1 MDVSESK
8 PYEKMQY
15 IGFFWGCIAH
25 VDALALQFSVC
36 HFRPAS
42 HYSDLEVQ
50 ILLIICGVVRN
61 VPVIKYPGQFDSRT
75 PPYIVI

>member
-1 MDVSESK
+1 MRKCNVLEFSGGVS
-8 PYEKMQY
+8 PM
-15 IGFFWGCIAH
+15 FC
-25 VDALALQFSVC
+25 ALALQLGVC

-75 PPYIVI
+75 LPYIVI